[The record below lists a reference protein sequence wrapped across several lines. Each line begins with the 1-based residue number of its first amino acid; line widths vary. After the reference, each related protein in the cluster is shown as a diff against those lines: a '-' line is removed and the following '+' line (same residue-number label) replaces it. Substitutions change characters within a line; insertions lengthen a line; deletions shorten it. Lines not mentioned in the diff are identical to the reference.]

1 MSMIKTASM
10 IVLAFILVGCE
21 STYISKE
28 EAFPKMYNE
37 QPASILV
44 VPAINNTTAP
54 ESADYL
60 TTTLAEP
67 LSYQGYYVAPLEL
80 VQSIFQQEGILD
92 GAQLENVDPSVF
104 GEQFGVDSV
113 LFVSINKWQTNYY
126 VVSGNVEVA
135 LKYELY
141 STKTGEKLWFYED
154 SLIVDTSSNDNSSG
168 GVAGLLVNVIATAV
182 STATTDYVP
191 IAKRVNY
198 MALSSA
204 PLGQYHKLHN
214 TDQTQTSVNRFKAK

>member
-1 MSMIKTASM
+1 MKSIKLFGM
-10 IVLAFILVGCE
+10 LAFAIFLTGCQ
-21 STYISKE
+21 STYVTKS

-54 ESADYL
+54 ESTDFI

-67 LSYQGYYVAPLEL
+67 LSYHGFYVAPIEL

-92 GAQLENVDPSVF
+92 GAQLANVDPSVF
-104 GEQFGVDSV
+104 GEQFGVDAV

-135 LKYELY
+135 LQYELF
-141 STKTGEKLWFYED
+141 STKTGEKLWFYND
-154 SLIVDTSSNDNSSG
+154 SLVVDTSSNDNSG
-168 GVAGLLVNVIATAV
+168 GVAGLLVNAIATAIK
-182 STATTDYVP
+182 TATTDYVP
-191 IAKRVNY
+191 IAKRVNF

-204 PLGQYHKLHN
+204 PVGKYHQQHN
-214 TDQTQTSVNRFKAK
+214 KDQQTPSVNRFKAK